1 MLKLVKYLKP
11 YIWQLLGLLVFVF
24 LLVAANLE
32 LPDFMARIVNTGI
45 VNQDMRYIWKVGA
58 EMLLISLGGAASSVI
73 VGYFASRIATGFAR
87 DIREKVFTKVE
98 NFSLNEFNT
107 FSTASLITRSTNDI
121 QQIQMVLVMLLRLAL
136 MAPLTGAW
144 GIVKAYHTAP
154 SMTWIMALAVGV
166 LLVVVGAVFVVAIPR
181 FKMLQKLVD
190 RLNLV
195 TREILTGLRV
205 IRAFNT
211 EAKQEQ
217 KFDAANVDLT
227 KVNLFVNRIMVILQP
242 IMMLIMN
249 VTMLGIVWVGAR
261 VIDAGNLQIGSML
274 AFMQYAM
281 QVIFSF
287 LMISIIFIMVPRAS
301 VSAQRVAEVLD
312 SEPSIKDPK
321 QPVPAG
327 RSQGRVEFDHVTFTY
342 PGADEPVLKDITF
355 TAVPGQTTAF
365 IGSTGSGKSTL
376 INLIP
381 RLYDVSEGA
390 IKIDGVDVRQMRQEE
405 VFAKIGYVPQQGVL
419 FSGSVESNIK
429 YGRPDASD
437 DEVKQAARIAQA
449 DDFITQ
455 LEGGYTAPIAQG
467 GTNVSGGQKQRL
479 SIARAVIRR
488 PEIFIFDDSFS
499 ALDFTTDAKLR
510 QALAG
515 ITKGQTVLIVA
526 QRISTIMKA
535 DRIVVLDEGRI
546 VGQGTHRELMR
557 DCSVYR
563 EIAFSQLSEEEL
575 KQVATVRPAQE
586 ATQ

>member
-1 MLKLVKYLKP
+1 MFKLLKYLRP
-11 YIWQLLGLLVFVF
+11 YAWQLLALLVFVF
-24 LLVAANLE
+24 LMVAANLE

-45 VNQDMRYIWKVGA
+45 VNQDMPYIWKTGA
-58 EMLLISLGGAASSVI
+58 AMLLLSLGGAASSVL
-73 VGYFASRIATGFAR
+73 VGYLASRISAGFSR
-87 DIREKVFTKVE
+87 DVRAEVFTKVE
-98 NFSLNEFNT
+98 SFSLAEFNT

-121 QQIQMVLVMLLRLAL
+121 QQLQLVLGMLLRLAL

-154 SMTWIMALAVGV
+154 SMTWIMALAVGA
-166 LLVVVGAVFVVAIPR
+166 LLVVVGAVFTVAVPR
-181 FKMLQKLVD
+181 FKKLQKLVD

-217 KFDAANVDLT
+217 KFDAANIDLT
-227 KVNLFVNRIMVILQP
+227 KVSLFVNRIMVILQP
-242 IMMLIMN
+242 IMMLVMN
-249 VTMLGIVWVGAR
+249 ATMLGIVWVGAR

-312 SEPSIKDPK
+312 SEPSINDPT
-321 QPVPAG
+321 QPAQVHRG
-327 RSQGRVEFDHVTFTY
+327 EGRVEFDHVTFTY
-342 PGADEPVLKDITF
+342 PGADAPVLKDITF

-376 INLIP
+376 VNLIP
-381 RLYDVSEGA
+381 RFYDVTEGA
-390 IKIDGVDVRQMRQEE
+390 IKIDGIDVRQMRQED

-419 FSGSVESNIK
+419 FSGSVESNIQ
-429 YGRPDASD
+429 YGRPDASSED
-437 DEVKQAARIAQA
+437 IQSAAKIAQA
-449 DDFITQ
+449 DVFITQ

-467 GTNVSGGQKQRL
+467 GTNISGGQKQRL

-499 ALDFTTDAKLR
+499 ALDFATDARLR
-510 QALAG
+510 RALAG
-515 ITKGQTVLIVA
+515 AIKQQTVLIVA
-526 QRISTIMKA
+526 QRISTILNA

-546 VGQGTHRELMR
+546 VGQGSHQELMQT
-557 DCSVYR
+557 CSVYR
-563 EIAFSQLSEEEL
+563 EIAFSQLSEAEL
-575 KQVATVRPAQE
+575 GQPAAKLTSSSE
-586 ATQ
+586 AI